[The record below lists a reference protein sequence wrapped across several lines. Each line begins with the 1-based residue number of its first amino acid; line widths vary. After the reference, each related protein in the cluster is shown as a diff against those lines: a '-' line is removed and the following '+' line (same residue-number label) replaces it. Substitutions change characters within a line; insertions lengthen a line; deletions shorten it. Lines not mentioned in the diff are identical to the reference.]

1 MGRPELGVQLIEAG
15 ALVAGDIRRSILYEG
30 EQQSDIKTVYVLL
43 VVKGRLDGVR

>member
-1 MGRPELGVQLIEAG
+1 MQLGEAG
-15 ALVAGDIRRSILYEG
+15 PCVAVDIRRSILYEG